1 MSLPPPEIH
10 AGDSAVSTPAEDKK
24 AHRKQLLAI
33 RKAIPDDLRA
43 QYNHALCEQLLAW
56 ITEKQVK
63 TVSVYLPIRN
73 EPDLAEL
80 YEALAGKVQMALPY
94 VPAKD
99 TPLQFMLWKP
109 GDELVDGAFNI
120 PVPKSMQQ
128 VPMPEA
134 LLIPCVG
141 YTPERYRLGYGGGFF
156 DRTLEGQSNVLTV
169 GVAYSCLET
178 QFEIGEY
185 DVPLSVIVTES
196 GEV

>member
-10 AGDSAVSTPAEDKK
+10 AGESIVSTPVDDKK

-33 RKAIPDDLRA
+33 RKAIPDEQRS
-43 QYNHALCEQLLAW
+43 QYNHALSERLLAW
-56 ITEKQVK
+56 IAEKQVK

-80 YEALAGKVQMALPY
+80 YDALTGKVQMALPY

-99 TPLQFMLWKP
+99 SPLQFMLWKP

-141 YTPERYRLGYGGGFF
+141 YTVDRYRLGYGGGFF
-156 DRTLEGQSNVLTV
+156 DRTLEGQSDVLTV
-169 GVAYSCLET
+169 GVAYSCLKT
-178 QFEIGEY
+178 AFEIDRY
-185 DVPLSVIVTES
+185 DVPLSVIVTEV

>member
-1 MSLPPPEIH
+1 MSLPPPEIN
-10 AGDSAVSTPAEDKK
+10 AGVSGVSNPVEDKK
-24 AHRKQLLAI
+24 AHRRELLAI
-33 RKAIPDDLRA
+33 RRAIPDELRA
-43 QYNHALCEQLLAW
+43 QYNHALCERLLKW

-80 YEALAGKVQMALPY
+80 YEALKGKVQMALPY

-99 TPLQFMLWKP
+99 VPLQFMLWQP

-141 YTPERYRLGYGGGFF
+141 YTADRYRLGYGGGFF

-178 QFEIGEY
+178 RFEIGEY
-185 DVPLSVIVTES
+185 DIPLSVIVTES